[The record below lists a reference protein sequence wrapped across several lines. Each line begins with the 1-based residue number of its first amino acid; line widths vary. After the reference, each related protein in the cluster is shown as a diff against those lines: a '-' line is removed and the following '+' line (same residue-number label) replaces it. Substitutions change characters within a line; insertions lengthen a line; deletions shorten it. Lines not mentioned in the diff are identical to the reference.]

1 MPVNAMLRERFMQL
15 PSTIDTSNAL
25 RNRIR
30 EYYRYD
36 EAQVVT
42 DLLPLATLTAPAQ
55 LSVNQ
60 QALTLAQQVR
70 LAAQKGGHIQNLLN
84 QYSLS
89 TNEGIVL
96 MCLAEALLRVPDSIS
111 ADRLIRDK
119 LCSGDW
125 HAHLGKSASFFVNA
139 SAWGLLLSGQ
149 VVRFKA
155 DDQQQHF
162 NTLQNTVARLGEPV
176 IRLAMRQAMGIMG
189 NQFVLGRTIAEASK
203 RAAKLE
209 AKGYRY
215 SYDMLG
221 EAARTMADADNYFKA
236 YQTAIE
242 HIGATTK
249 GSDIYKSA
257 GISVKLS
264 AIHPRYELLKSD
276 RVMDEL
282 VSRLKALAIMA
293 KDCDIGFTI
302 DAEEA
307 DRLDISLDVIEAVF
321 TAPELAG
328 WEGFG
333 LVVQAY
339 QKRALPV
346 LQWVI
351 DLSKRTGK
359 KMMLRLVKGA
369 YWDSEIKIAQVDGLD
384 GYPVFTRKA
393 ATDVSY
399 QACAGLLLD
408 NRDAIYPQFATHNAY
423 SVAYILERASQG
435 KNGSL
440 SGFEFQRL
448 HGMGDGLYDD
458 IISQIPVR
466 IYAPVGEHKS
476 LLAYLVRRLLE
487 NGANSSFVN
496 SIVDDE
502 VPLSSLV
509 QDPITKVRSWTQIPN
524 PHIPLPINL
533 YGDERSNSHG
543 IDLSDI
549 PRLQSLANNS
559 QEWAQQH
566 SKTAADFNLADEA
579 LAVSSSP
586 TDTRNF
592 LGAVPRS
599 SSQQLSQALDQAT
612 TVYQQW
618 SKVAVAERANCLE
631 RLADKLEQHMDE
643 FIALCTFEAGKIA
656 ADGVAEVREAVDFCR
671 YYAVQARKACGPHPQ
686 WGEHGQLQS
695 RGVVLCI
702 SPWNFPLAIFLG
714 QVTAALAAGN
724 TVLAKP
730 ADTTCL
736 IAARAIALMAECG
749 FPDNVVQLIV
759 TPGPQ
764 VGELLLPDPRIAAVM
779 FTGSTGVGEWIAHK
793 LAERSGPRIPL
804 IAETGG
810 QNCMIVDSTALPEQ
824 VVDDVIASGFQS
836 AGQRCS
842 ALRVLFLQEE
852 IADDIIEMIIGAMQ
866 ELHIGDPNNLHTDIG
881 PVIDNK
887 ALSALQQH
895 DHYLQ
900 SDAIKDKAKLLYQC
914 ELSDECQ
921 HGTFFAPRL
930 YQIDSINV
938 LQQEVFGPVVHIV
951 RYQANKFEQALA
963 DINSTGFGLTAGI
976 HSRIQSSA
984 EKAVKHINAGNIYI
998 NRNTIGA
1005 IVGVQPFGGHGLS
1018 GTGPKAGGP
1027 AYVYRLTQQA
1037 AANTSAN
1044 DNTAPNLSALA
1055 VGAQQQ
1061 ENQNFLMLASNSINT
1076 ASDTVGQRAEKV
1088 RHFIDLLLADNP
1100 LNLSPLFSQHI
1111 NVMAEEAIAN
1121 QAQAI
1126 TLPGPTGELN
1136 QLHIEKRGNLLCLQL
1151 GDHYLE
1157 DGLRQVAAAILCGNR
1172 VVQLS
1177 DNAFDISPYIQQAGL
1192 QGFYQRDSVNSEQQL
1207 LALLLAPHCHGV
1219 AVAGS
1224 AALQQHV
1231 DTLLSQRSGALLPLI
1246 TERHGPNM
1254 MQRFVLEK
1262 VVSNNTTASGGNA
1275 SLLAMS
1281 DD

>member
-1 MPVNAMLRERFMQL
+1 MQL
-15 PSTIDTSNAL
+15 PRTLDTTSPLRQTI
-25 RNRIR
+25 RQH
-30 EYYRYD
+30 YRAD
-36 EAQVVT
+36 EAQVLEG
-42 DLLPLATLTAPAQ
+42 LLAMAEVDKPTQGRIANTALA
-55 LSVNQ
+55 
-60 QALTLAQQVR
+60 LAGQVR
-70 LAAQKGGHIQNLLN
+70 RTAQKGGHIQNLLN

-96 MCLAEALLRVPDSIS
+96 MCLAEALLRVPDSTT

-119 LCSGDW
+119 LISGDW
-125 HAHLGKSASFFVNA
+125 QAHLGKSDSFFVNA
-139 SAWGLLLSGQ
+139 SAWGLLLSGRI
-149 VVRFKA
+149 VRFNPQQ
-155 DDQQQHF
+155 QQQHI
-162 NTLQNTVARLGEPV
+162 NSLKSTLAKLGEPV
-176 IRLAMRQAMGIMG
+176 IRSAMRQAMGIMG
-189 NQFVLGRTIAEASK
+189 NQFVLGRSIAEASK
-203 RAAKLE
+203 RATKLE

-236 YQTAIE
+236 YQTAIA
-242 HIGATTK
+242 HIGANTK

-264 AIHPRYELLKSD
+264 AIHPRYELLKSE

-282 VSRLKALAIMA
+282 VSRLKSLAIMA

-307 DRLDISLDVIEAVF
+307 DRLDLSLDVIEAVF

-369 YWDSEIKIAQVDGLD
+369 YWDSEIKIAQVEGLD

-408 NRDAIYPQFATHNAY
+408 NRDVIYPQFATHNAY
-423 SVAYILERASQG
+423 SVAYILERALQG
-435 KNGSL
+435 NNGGL

-458 IISQIPVR
+458 IISQQGIPVR

-502 VPLSSLV
+502 LPLSSLV
-509 QDPITKVRSWTQIPN
+509 QDPIAKVRSWSQIPN
-524 PHIPLPINL
+524 PNIPLPINL

-549 PRLQSLANNS
+549 PRLQRLASNS
-559 QEWAQQH
+559 QTWAQQH
-566 SKTAADFNLADEA
+566 IKTAADFNLADKT

-586 TDTRNF
+586 TDTRHF

-599 SSQQLSQALDQAT
+599 SAQQLSQKLDQAAA
-612 TVYQQW
+612 VYQQW
-618 SKVAVAERANCLE
+618 SKLAVDQRAACLE

-643 FIALCTFEAGKIA
+643 LIALCTHEAGKIV

-671 YYAVQARKACGPHPQ
+671 YYAVQARKVCGPHPQ

-736 IAARAIALMAECG
+736 IASRALALMSECG
-749 FPDNVVQLIV
+749 FPDDVVQLIV

-842 ALRVLFLQEE
+842 ALRVLFLQED
-852 IADDIIEMIIGAMQ
+852 IADEIIEMIIGAMQ
-866 ELHIGDPNNLHTDIG
+866 ELHIGDPNYLHTDIG

-895 DHYLQ
+895 AQYLD
-900 SDAIKDKAKLLYQC
+900 SDAVKGQAKLLYQC
-914 ELSDECQ
+914 KLSDECQ

-930 YQIDSINV
+930 YEIDSINV
-938 LQQEVFGPVVHIV
+938 LQQEVFGPIVHIV
-951 RYQANKFEQALA
+951 RYPANQFEQALA
-963 DINSTGFGLTAGI
+963 DINSTGFGLTAGV
-976 HSRIQSSA
+976 HSRIQHTA
-984 EKAVKHINAGNIYI
+984 EKVVNTINAGNIYI

-1005 IVGVQPFGGHGLS
+1005 VVGVQPFGGHGLS

-1027 AYVYRLTQQA
+1027 SYVYRLTQ
-1037 AANTSAN
+1037 NTTASSSDTAI
-1044 DNTAPNLSALA
+1044 DTNTVFSKLA
-1055 VGAQQQ
+1055 HPTGINV
-1061 ENQNFLMLASNSINT
+1061 ASNPT
-1076 ASDTVGQRAEKV
+1076 AHYLHIAGKHIVDIAQRAEQVK
-1088 RHFIDLLLADNP
+1088 N
-1100 LNLSPLFSQHI
+1100 FSQLLINDSGLKLTSDFANHI
-1111 NVMAEEAIAN
+1111 NIMVD
-1121 QAQAI
+1121 QALSSQLKAA
-1126 TLPGPTGELN
+1126 TLTGPTGELN
-1136 QLHIEKRGNLLCLQL
+1136 QLMLTPRGNLLCLQM
-1151 GDHYLE
+1151 GDHYVE
-1157 DGLRQVAAAILCGNR
+1157 HGLRQLCAALLCGNR

-1177 DNAFDISPYIQQAGL
+1177 DNALDYSKLIAQAGL
-1192 QGFYQRDSVNSEQQL
+1192 QSAYQRLSINSERQL
-1207 LALLLAPHCHGV
+1207 QNLLLAEHCHGLV
-1219 AVAGS
+1219 FSGPIS
-1224 AALQQHV
+1224 LQKNIDQ
-1231 DTLLSQRSGALLPLI
+1231 LLSQRSGALLPFI
-1246 TERHGPNM
+1246 TESHGPAM
-1254 MQRFVLEK
+1254 MHRFVLEK
-1262 VVSNNTTASGGNA
+1262 SISNNTTASGGNA
-1275 SLLAMS
+1275 ALLAMS
-1281 DD
+1281 EP